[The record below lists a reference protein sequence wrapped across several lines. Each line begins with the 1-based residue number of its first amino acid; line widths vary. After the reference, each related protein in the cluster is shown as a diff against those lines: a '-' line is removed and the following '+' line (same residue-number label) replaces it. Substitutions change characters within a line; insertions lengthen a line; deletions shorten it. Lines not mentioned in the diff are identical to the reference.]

1 MPNRLLAVLV
11 MVLGLAG
18 AGPVGAMMSD
28 GGDVNLPDIEKL
40 IAERKFDTAVQ
51 KLQDYTEKSP
61 WDPDGFNLMG
71 YSQRNLG
78 RFAEAKAAYDRA
90 LRLDPAHA
98 GALEYLGELY
108 LQTGEPEK
116 AREQLLKLEE
126 VCGTGC
132 QEYQTLAKAI
142 DAQK

>member
-1 MPNRLLAVLV
+1 MPSRSFAALMVALGLLA
-11 MVLGLAG
+11 ASP
-18 AGPVGAMMSD
+18 ASAMMS
-28 GGDVNLPDIEKL
+28 GGDSVNLPDIEKL
-40 IAERKFDTAVQ
+40 IAEQ
-51 KLQDYTEKSP
+51 KLDMAVEKLQEYTEKSP

-116 AREQLLKLEE
+116 AQEQLQKLAEI
-126 VCGTGC
+126 CGTGC
-132 QEYQTLAKAI
+132 AEYQTLAKAI